1 MEKKTKTKKTRH
13 THTQQNKKQ
22 VPRTLLALGCEGKD
36 PGTNDSC
43 LSRFLW
49 LTINKFQPD
58 AYSFS

>member
-1 MEKKTKTKKTRH
+1 MEKKNTH
-13 THTQQNKKQ
+13 THTNKKE
-22 VPRTLLALGCEGKD
+22 VPRTLFALGYEAKD